1 MDRELLIVM
10 DIVILIG
17 DTGVPDQGGVD
28 QNVIC
33 CGVRS

>member
-10 DIVILIG
+10 NVVIWIG
-17 DTGVPDQGGVD
+17 DTGVPDQSGVD

-33 CGVRS
+33 CGGRS